1 MRTIRILLLRDLR
14 RYAITL
20 PAFVAVVIVIQYIF
34 PLIPLFSG
42 NSSDVWNG
50 LICGW
55 AMFGT
60 SVVFDA
66 PPHGTSEFWMTRPIS
81 GVQLS
86 VSKLAIAILYGVL
99 MPTLLLAVAQKFG
112 LVTPFTHKDFLKF
125 CSFMPL
131 AMLLSSLSKN
141 KWEVIAAILI
151 FGVVSL
157 LAMLVITPALL
168 IYSGSLGSPAGKHIP
183 RSDNPLWW
191 TLVGLWNIGVIFII
205 IKQYMTRDRTTG
217 IVATGGLMLLLIC
230 LAYIGLPVL
239 MLLKS

>member
-1 MRTIRILLLRDLR
+1 MRTMRVLLFRDLR
-14 RYAITL
+14 RYAIML

-42 NSSDVWNG
+42 DPSDSWNG
-50 LICGW
+50 LMSGW
-55 AMFGT
+55 AVFGMG
-60 SVVFDA
+60 VVFDA

-81 GVQLS
+81 GANLAI
-86 VSKLAIAILYGVL
+86 SKLAIAILYGVL
-99 MPTLLLAVAQKFG
+99 MPVLMLAVAHKFG
-112 LVTPFTHKDFLKF
+112 LVSIFTHKDLLRFF
-125 CSFMPL
+125 SFML
-131 AMLLSSLSKN
+131 IAMLLSSLSKN
-141 KWEVIAAILI
+141 KWEVIAAIPI

-157 LAMLVITPALL
+157 LAMLIIFPALL
-168 IYSGSLGSPAGKHIP
+168 YSGPHGSSAGRHFS

-191 TLVGLWNIGVIFII
+191 ALVGLWNIGVIFII